1 MAIEIWQATFEQPRV
16 PDTTL
21 LCQIEICDTN
31 LPKLLR
37 RQDLATA
44 RHDFFIAFHW
54 EVGNIDFDFS
64 LKLLH
69 NRHKAKLITATQVFH
84 ADQF

>member
-1 MAIEIWQATFEQPRV
+1 MAIEIWQATFAQPRV

-44 RHDFFIAFHW
+44 RHDVFIAFH
-54 EVGNIDFDFS
+54 
-64 LKLLH
+64 
-69 NRHKAKLITATQVFH
+69 
-84 ADQF
+84 